1 MAVQVLVD
9 MFSFPLFISYR
20 QALVII
26 IIIIFKIIIIFI
38 IIIKALSC

>member
-26 IIIIFKIIIIFI
+26 IIIFI